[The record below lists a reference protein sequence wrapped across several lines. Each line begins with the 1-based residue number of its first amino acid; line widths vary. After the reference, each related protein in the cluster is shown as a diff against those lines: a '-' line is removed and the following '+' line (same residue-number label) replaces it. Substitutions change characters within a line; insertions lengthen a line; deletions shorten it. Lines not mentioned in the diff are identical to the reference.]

1 MELFVTAGVGTFKF
15 MPDFGKNNTLLYD
28 RSKKGQGDPDIR
40 KLSTHTMLA
49 ISLDRKSVV

>member
-15 MPDFGKNNTLLYD
+15 MPDFDKNNTLLYD

-49 ISLDRKSVV
+49 ISLVAA